1 MGTTIFSTQEF
12 LRDINE
18 DEGKRLELLKNV
30 IKDDGVSIGLDMS
43 DIEKVLSC
51 DGQMVIIKAEADIIE
66 TALSNLFTNSPIEK
80 GTVIKAKRL
89 LLSITIKCD
98 ENFLWEEMDHLR
110 GFINIFKE
118 CTFNTWGLYKNANQT
133 HNVSLI
139 CWAVG
144 I

>member
-1 MGTTIFSTQEF
+1 MCTAIFNTQEF

-18 DEGKRLELLKNV
+18 DESKRLELLKDV
-30 IKDDGVSIGLDMS
+30 IKEDGVSIGLDMT

-51 DGQMVIIKAEADIIE
+51 DGQMVIIKAEADNIE
-66 TALSNLFTNSPIEK
+66 TALNNLFANSPIEK
-80 GTVIKAKRL
+80 ETVSMAKRL
-89 LLSITIKCD
+89 LLSISIKCD
-98 ENFLWEEMDHLR
+98 ENFLWEEMDYLR
-110 GFINIFKE
+110 GFINSFKE
-118 CTFNTWGLYKNANQT
+118 CSFNTWGLYKNANQT